1 MANAQM
7 RCCVLLATGT
17 DALPGLFR
25 GTAEV
30 GRFSRVLPGFA
41 PVLLKQECPQLG
53 QGTAW

>member
-30 GRFSRVLPGFA
+30 GRFSLVSYQVLPLF
-41 PVLLKQECPQLG
+41 C
-53 QGTAW
+53 